1 MPGSQI
7 QKHRVHPSRLYAEVY
22 NRRGERMKVTWP
34 LEGSQFTDYEDHSAQ
49 FSTIYQDHVWKV
61 RWSKTKMLYY
71 VSMLGGKAAFWC
83 DAADLKFII
92 NSRKQRRISKAV
104 CEHLRI
110 TGEMPEGVHK
120 VCTLERGYGNRSDK
134 EGLPA

>member
-1 MPGSQI
+1 MI
-7 QKHRVHPSRLYAEVY
+7 
-22 NRRGERMKVTWP
+22 
-34 LEGSQFTDYEDHSAQ
+34 
-49 FSTIYQDHVWKV
+49 
-61 RWSKTKMLYY
+61 YY

-92 NSRKQRRISKAV
+92 NRRKRDKMSKAV

-110 TGEMPEGVHK
+110 TGEMPEGAREVRA
-120 VCTLERGYGNRSDK
+120 LERGHGNRSDK